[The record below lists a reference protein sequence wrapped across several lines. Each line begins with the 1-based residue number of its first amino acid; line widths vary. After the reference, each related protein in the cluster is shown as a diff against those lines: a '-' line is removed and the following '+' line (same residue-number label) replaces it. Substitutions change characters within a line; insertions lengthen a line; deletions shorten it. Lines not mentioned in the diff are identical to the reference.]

1 MNLYEIKRGQ
11 IYIAD
16 LNPVVGSEQ
25 GGVRPFLILQNDI
38 GNLHSPTIIGAAVTS
53 NMVKDR
59 LPTHVFL
66 MPRESLRCKSMAL
79 LEQVRTI
86 DKSRLKRYLCT
97 LDPSTMEAVN
107 RALLTS
113 IDIRPAK
120 HRPVTMYL
128 CPNCILKFHVS
139 NLYFKRSYPF
149 RREQRTCDLCRR
161 APGEGFCVYNRQ
173 FLPAKFRIDQ
183 PENKPQEIR

>member
-1 MNLYEIKRGQ
+1 MNLKEIKRGQ

-53 NMVKDR
+53 NTAKDR
-59 LPTHVFL
+59 LPTHVFVT
-66 MPRESLRCKSMAL
+66 PRECLRSKSVVL

-97 LDPSTMEAVN
+97 LDHSTMEAVN

-113 IDIRPAK
+113 IDIRTPRYRAL
-120 HRPVTMYL
+120 TICM
-128 CPNCILKFHVS
+128 CPICIQRFHDS
-139 NLYFKRSYPF
+139 NLYLQRSLRF
-149 RREQRTCDLCRR
+149 RDKQYECDFCRR
-161 APGEGFCVYNRQ
+161 RQGIKYCVYNRQ
-173 FLPAKFRIDQ
+173 HLPLETRQ
-183 PENKPQEIR
+183 QT